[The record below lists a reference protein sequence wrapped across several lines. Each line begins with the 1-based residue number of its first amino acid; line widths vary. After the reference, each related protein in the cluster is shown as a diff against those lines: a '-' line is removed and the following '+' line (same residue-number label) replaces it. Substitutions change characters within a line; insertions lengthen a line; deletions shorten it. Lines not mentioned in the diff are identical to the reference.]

1 MNTVLER
8 CEEVQPHFLAGE
20 WRWGGTPVDVRAPYD
35 DSVIARVSSAGP
47 EETREAI
54 DAAAVALAGPS
65 FAAHE
70 RAAVLDAAVEQLEQE
85 VEAFAQLIAR
95 EAGKPVATAR
105 VEVTRAISTLRFS
118 AVAARALAGEMVP
131 VDAVPMGE
139 GHLAFTLRVPVGVVA
154 AITPFNFPL
163 NLVAHK
169 LGPAIAAGC
178 PVVLKPAGQ
187 TPLTALKLAGV
198 LRRAGLPDGYLS
210 VLVGPAAPIGDTLVD
225 DDRVRL
231 ITFTG
236 SAAVGWDIR
245 ARAPRKRVALELGN
259 TSPAVVAADADLDR
273 AAEVLAANAFVYAG
287 QACVAV
293 QRILVEKRAHEAF
306 RERCLAAV
314 ERPRVGDPLDEAT
327 YVGPVINRGERD
339 RICEWV
345 DEARRSG
352 ASIALGGKLR
362 DELIEPTVIEGAPS
376 TSKVWREEVFGPVVT
391 LDACES
397 VGEGLERANDTAHG
411 LQAAIFTTNLSYAFE
426 AARTLDFGSVLV
438 NEAPTWRADPM
449 PYGGIKESGNTRE
462 GLLHTVKEMTEIR
475 LVVVNPG

>member
-1 MNTVLER
+1 MSFLER

-20 WRWGGTPVDVRAPYD
+20 WRWAGTPVDVLAPYD
-35 DSVIARVSSAGP
+35 ESVITRVSSAGP
-47 EETREAI
+47 DEAREAVEV
-54 DAAAVALAGPS
+54 AAEALASRP
-65 FAAHE
+65 FPPHE
-70 RAAVLDAAVEQLEQE
+70 RAAVLDAAVAELERDS
-85 VEAFAQLIAR
+85 EAFARLIAR
-95 EAGKPVATAR
+95 EAGKPVTTAR

-118 AVAARALAGEMVP
+118 AVAARTLAGEMVP

-139 GHLAFTLRVPVGVVA
+139 GHIAFTLRVPVGVVG

-163 NLVAHK
+163 NLVVHK

-178 PVVLKPAGQ
+178 PVVLKPAGP
-187 TPLTALKLAGV
+187 TPLTALKLAGL

-210 VLVGPAAPIGDTLVD
+210 ALVGPAAPIGDVLVA

-231 ITFTG
+231 ISFTG

-245 ARAPRKRVALELGN
+245 ARSPRKRVALELGN

-293 QRILVEKRAHEAF
+293 QRILVEHRVHTDF
-306 RERCLAAV
+306 RDRFLAAV
-314 ERPRVGDPLDEAT
+314 EQLPVGDPLDEAT

-339 RICEWV
+339 RICEWIE
-345 DEARRSG
+345 EARASG
-352 ASIALGGKLR
+352 AAIALGGGLR
-362 DELIEPTVIEGAPS
+362 DQLIEPTVIEGAPPDA
-376 TSKVWREEVFGPVVT
+376 KVWREEVFGPVVT
-391 LDACES
+391 LDACDS
-397 VGEGLERANDTAHG
+397 VGEGLARANDTSHG
-411 LQAAIFTTNLSYAFE
+411 LQAAIFTRDLAHAFM
-426 AARTLDFGSVLV
+426 AARTLDFGAVLV

-449 PYGGIKESGNTRE
+449 PYGGVKESGNTRE
-462 GLLHTVKEMTEIR
+462 GPLHAVKEMTESR